1 MKSRAEH
8 PNRDRI
14 AAELRK
20 GAPLTKFDLELRCH
34 LSLRN
39 VNAYLKVMREAGD
52 IHIHG
57 YRRDTPHGPPT
68 TVWAWGA
75 GVDAKKP
82 RPKTCAQ
89 IARSYRQRNPEAA
102 IREIN
107 RKRRKRELAR
117 EQCNGV
123 STRVGSSVNG
133 ISLLWVRSLIGKD
146 Q

>member
-8 PNRDRI
+8 PNRERI
-14 AAELRK
+14 ANELRK
-20 GAPLTKFDLELRCH
+20 GTPLTKFDLELRCF

-52 IHIHG
+52 IYIHG

-68 TVWAWGA
+68 TVWAWGE
-75 GVDAKKP
+75 GIDAKKP
-82 RPKTCAQ
+82 RPMTKRETS
-89 IARSYRQRNPEAA
+89 RRYRRNNPEAVV
-102 IREIN
+102 REIK
-107 RKRRKRELAR
+107 RKRRHREAER
-117 EQCNGV
+117 EHCNGIHPDV
-123 STRVGSSVNG
+123 GVGGTR